1 MPLSSLKE
9 QRWRLICP
17 ACPRLGQAVDEDQ
30 LMFYIRASTG
40 LQSFWRYCLET
51 RKDGPGMGGW
61 QEESPQKDALFEED
75 P

>member
-1 MPLSSLKE
+1 MPLSSLGE

-17 ACPRLGQAVDEDQ
+17 ACLRLGQAVDDDQ
-30 LMFYIRASTG
+30 LTFYRRASTG

-51 RKDGPGMGGW
+51 RKGGPGMW
-61 QEESPQKDALFEED
+61 QEESPQKDALFEKD